1 MLFVALLFCLCLS
14 GLVNVYAVVTVPTST
29 FLSMPS
35 FSSYLNFDAEQNF
48 TSLYRESSANIS
60 YPEYWFM
67 TLLSGETFGL
77 QGDANFTVS
86 TVFANQSLVYTQLT
100 FGTVHVYCGSLG
112 EPTSIS
118 GAVSSS
124 YDPALNVSSLFSI
137 GSSTVRVSWA
147 AVPPPPPPPDV
158 TLTINQPTTTSYN
171 TSAILTSLSAS
182 GGTIDK
188 IWFNVQNS
196 SGSWVYAG
204 SQFYT
209 APYFM
214 TGFTNGSYVL
224 YAFANN
230 TVGNSDS
237 ASVAFSVAIPSVPP
251 VIIEPVLSVI
261 QPFNKTYATGNVPVE
276 LSTSGTVDAV
286 WFNVKNGSAWIY
298 TVNQTYTAATSLTGF
313 VNGSYVFYGFTANS
327 EGGFDMAT
335 VSFSINI
342 LANPLLPQV
351 DVDSYWL
358 FLYEGDFLGF
368 LQAYLISVFLNF
380 ETAVALIIF
389 LFLVPIYLRTKSLLL
404 VSILWMML
412 GGFFVAAV
420 PAAAGIGV
428 LFIALGIGGLLWRLF
443 RPSGYG

>member
-1 MLFVALLFCLCLS
+1 MALLLCFCFS
-14 GLVNVYAVVTVPTST
+14 GLVNVFAVVTVPVST
-29 FLSMPS
+29 YLGMPS
-35 FSSYLNFDAEQNF
+35 FGSYLNFDAEQNF
-48 TSLYRESSANIS
+48 TSLYRESSANVS

-100 FGTVHVYCGSLG
+100 SGSVHVYCGNLG
-112 EPTSIS
+112 EPTSVS
-118 GAVSSS
+118 GVLSSS
-124 YDPALNVSSLFSI
+124 YDAALNVSSLFSI

-147 AVPPPPPPPDV
+147 TVPPPPPPDV
-158 TLTINQPTTTSYN
+158 TLSINQPTATSYN
-171 TSAILTSLSAS
+171 TSEILTSLSAS

-196 SGSWVYAG
+196 SGAWVYVS

-214 TGFTNGSYVL
+214 TGFTNDSYVL

-230 TVGNSDS
+230 TVGNSDV
-237 ASVAFSVAIPSVPP
+237 ASVSFSVAIPSVPP
-251 VIIEPVLSVI
+251 IVTEPVLSVI

-286 WFNVKNGSAWIY
+286 WFNIKNGSAWIY

-313 VNGSYVFYGFTANS
+313 VNGSYVFYGFAANS
-327 EGGFDMAT
+327 EGGFDMKT
-335 VSFSINI
+335 VSFSVAI

-351 DVDSYWL
+351 DLDSLWL